1 MSHVVQLPDL
11 SLSDLYFLGRLQFIM
26 VTVLDQSVRGDVFD
40 LSGCVCV
47 YMYLLNHAMLVP
59 DRLTQMYNWL

>member
-1 MSHVVQLPDL
+1 MSYVVQLPDF

-26 VTVLDQSVRGDVFD
+26 VTVLDQSVKGDVFD
-40 LSGCVCV
+40 LSGCICV
-47 YMYLLNHAMLVP
+47 HMYLLNHAILVP

>member
-40 LSGCVCV
+40 LSGCACV
-47 YMYLLNHAMLVP
+47 YMYLLNHAILVP